1 MFHCIG
7 ERRLFLWITIAL
19 TLVGVSAVEGQSLLI
34 PSTTRRDLVFDYSGQ
49 NLYISNTNG
58 VVQTF
63 NLASLTFGTSYNLGG
78 SLNGLDIARDNS
90 FLLVAQNTVTA
101 SQGTFHKVDLSTGMV
116 TNINYTRTSS
126 ENGAWDVAIGSNGLA
141 LVTTDGSFYAPLR
154 QINLTTNA
162 ISVRSDAPG
171 SGFNGQVNPET
182 QIHRSG
188 DGARFFC
195 MESLDSGGP
204 IFTYSATS
212 NSFGPMV
219 RAQAYMGDASG
230 AVNRNGNLVGLR
242 TITFETQASLN
253 TAPAFNFL
261 RPFDAI
267 DGGMAFDA
275 SFDILYGVSSAAGQ
289 IIAYSTQTFAELFRL
304 SIGESISPG
313 STQFGTG
320 VLVASADGHWL
331 ALETSSGIRLFQ
343 IPNTTPTPTPSGT
356 PTGTPT
362 PAPTPTPGGNV
373 LIQSTTRRDL
383 VFDYSGQ
390 HLYVSNSTGSVQT
403 FNLSS
408 LTIGTSYDLGGSL
421 NGLDVARDNSFLLV
435 AQGSFGPAQGTFQ
448 KIDLATGMITNINY
462 ARTGDEKGGWDVA
475 IGSNGLALVTTDA
488 GNNAPVHQIDLATSV
503 ISIRSDA
510 PGSSPGGRVTPG
522 APIYRS
528 ADGSRFFFMESRL
541 SNGPMFTYSATSN
554 TFGPS
559 LHSDMFLI
567 DSSAAVNRNG
577 SLIGLRA
584 TERPASLNTAQNFN
598 FVHTFSAIDGGVV
611 FDASRDILYGVS
623 TSTSQII
630 AYNTQTFAELFR
642 LDIGENIPL
651 GVTQFGT
658 GVLVASADGH
668 WLALETPSGI
678 RLFPTSGPF
687 PTPTPTAT
695 PAPMPTP
702 VPGGSV
708 LIPSATRRDLVFDYS
723 GQHLYI
729 SNSTGIVQTLNLSSL
744 TFGTSYDLGGSLNGM
759 DVARDNSFLLVAQD
773 SIGPAQGGFQKVD
786 LATGTLTNINY
797 TRTTFNGEIGAWDV
811 AIGSNGL
818 ALVTTQSTYDD
829 RVPLRQIDLATNV
842 ISTRSDVPGSGAV
855 GVNPNT
861 QIHHGADGTRLFFM
875 ESFPFDSTGS
885 MFIYR
890 AANNTF
896 GGRANVGMALDNLAG
911 AVNRDASLLALN
923 ISTSTSLNSAL
934 DFNFV
939 HSFSEI
945 DGGVAFDASSDIL
958 YGVSS
963 KTDQIIAYNT
973 QTFAELFRLN
983 IGENMLPGLTQFGT
997 GLLVASVDGQ
1007 WLALETPSGIRL
1019 FRLPV
1024 TTPTPTPA
1032 GTPTPTATPIPPGG
1046 NLLIPSTIRRD
1057 LVFDYSGQNL
1067 YISNSTGTVRA
1078 FNLSTF
1084 NFGAVY
1090 DVGSS
1095 LNGLDIAH
1103 DDSFLLVAEGVTSN
1117 SHGTFH
1123 RINLGTGQV
1132 TDVNYALT
1140 SDEIGS
1146 WDVAIGSNGLALAIT
1161 AAAGNWVPLRQIDLT
1176 TNVISIRT
1184 DDPGSGGGGTVTG
1197 ATQIHR
1203 SVDHSRFLVMEGN
1216 IDSGPIFTYSASSNS
1231 FGPRASIGGILALA
1245 SGAVNRNGSLVGLR
1259 KSGTPASLNAVPNL
1273 NVVHSFAG
1281 IDGGV
1286 AFDPLFDIFYGVSS
1300 TSDQIIAY
1308 STQTFAEL
1316 FRLNIGENML
1326 PGVTQF
1332 GTGLLVASADGHW
1345 LALETPSGIR
1355 LFPTAGLFPTPTPGS
1370 PTPTATPTGSSTPT
1384 PSPTTTPVA
1393 TPTLTPT
1400 PTPTPPATPTATPAL
1415 TPTPPPATL
1424 GNISTRLQVGTGAG
1438 VMIAGFIV
1446 QGTAPKRVIIRA
1458 AGPSLTQFGVPDALA
1473 NPRLELHDSTGTI
1486 GMNND
1491 WQTTQIGGV
1500 IAADQ
1505 VTEIQNSGLA
1515 PSDPLESAI
1524 IATLQPGTYTAIVEG
1539 VNAGTGVGIV
1549 EVYDLATSSAS
1560 LLANIST
1567 RGFVQTGDNA
1577 MIGGFIVVTQ
1587 PTRVI
1592 IRAIGPSL
1600 TQFGV
1605 PDALGN
1611 PRLELHDTANLI
1623 GQNNDWQTTQIG
1635 GIITSD
1641 QVAEIQ
1647 ASQLAPTNPAESAI
1661 IATLQPGSYTAIV
1674 RGVNSSTGNA
1684 LVEVYALN

>member
-1 MFHCIG
+1 MFHCARD
-7 ERRLFLWITIAL
+7 RRLVLWITIGL
-19 TLVGVSAVEGQSLLI
+19 MLVGVSAVEGQSFLI

-116 TNINYTRTSS
+116 TNINYARASGET
-126 ENGAWDVAIGSNGLA
+126 GAWDVAIGSNGLA
-141 LVTTDGSFYAPLR
+141 LVTTDGSFYGPLR

-162 ISVRSDAPG
+162 ISVRSEAPG
-171 SGFNGQVNPET
+171 SGSNGQMNPET

-188 DGARFFC
+188 DGARFFF
-195 MESLDSGGP
+195 MESLDSSGP

-275 SFDILYGVSSAAGQ
+275 SRDILYGVSTLTSQ
-289 IIAYSTQTFAELFRL
+289 IIAYSTQTFVELFRL
-304 SIGESISPG
+304 DIGESISPG

-343 IPNTTPTPTPSGT
+343 IPNNFPTPTPSGT
-356 PTGTPT
+356 PTNTPT
-362 PAPTPTPGGNV
+362 PAPTPAPGGSV
-373 LIQSTTRRDL
+373 FIPSATRRDL

-390 HLYVSNSTGSVQT
+390 HLYISNSTGIVQT
-403 FNLSS
+403 LNLSS
-408 LTIGTSYDLGGSL
+408 LTFGTSYDLGGSL
-421 NGLDVARDNSFLLV
+421 NGIDVARDNSFLLV

-554 TFGPS
+554 IFSPS
-559 LHSDMFLI
+559 LHSEFSLI
-567 DSSAAVNRNG
+567 DSAAAVNRNG

-611 FDASRDILYGVS
+611 FDASHDILYGVS

-630 AYNTQTFAELFR
+630 AYNTQTFTELFR
-642 LDIGENIPL
+642 LDIGENIPR
-651 GVTQFGT
+651 GFTQFGT

-678 RLFPTSGPF
+678 RLFPTAGPF

-695 PAPMPTP
+695 PIPMPTP

-744 TFGTSYDLGGSLNGM
+744 TFGTSYDLGGALNGM

-797 TRTTFNGEIGAWDV
+797 TRTTLNGEIGAWDV

-818 ALVTTQSTYDD
+818 ALVTTQSTYDN

-842 ISTRSDVPGSGAV
+842 ISTRADVPSSGAV

-861 QIHHGADGTRLFFM
+861 QIHHGAGGTRLLFM
-875 ESFPFDSTGS
+875 ESFPFNSTGS

-890 AANNTF
+890 ATNNTF
-896 GGRANVGMALDNLAG
+896 GGRANAGMTLGNLAG

-923 ISTSTSLNSAL
+923 VSTSTSLYSAL

-963 KTDQIIAYNT
+963 MPDQIIAYNT
-973 QTFAELFRLN
+973 QTFVELFRLN
-983 IGENMLPGLTQFGT
+983 IGENMSPGLTQFGT
-997 GLLVASVDGQ
+997 GLLVASADGQ

-1024 TTPTPTPA
+1024 TTPTPTPSA
-1032 GTPTPTATPIPPGG
+1032 TPTATATPIPPGG
-1046 NLLIPSTIRRD
+1046 NLLIPSTVRRD

-1067 YISNSTGTVRA
+1067 YISNGTGTVRA

-1084 NFGAVY
+1084 NFGTVY

-1095 LNGLDIAH
+1095 LNGLDIAP
-1103 DDSFLLVAEGVTSN
+1103 DGSFLIVAEGVMSN
-1117 SHGTFH
+1117 SQGTFY
-1123 RINLGTGQV
+1123 RIDLHTGVV
-1132 TDVNYALT
+1132 TNVNYTRT
-1140 SDEIGS
+1140 SDETGS
-1146 WDVAIGSNGLALAIT
+1146 WDVAIGANGLALFTT
-1161 AAAGNWVPLRQIDLT
+1161 AGGNWVPLRQINLT
-1176 TNVISIRT
+1176 TNVISTRT
-1184 DDPGSGGGGTVTG
+1184 DDPGSGGGGTVRG
-1197 ATQIHR
+1197 KTQIHR
-1203 SVDHSRFLVMEGN
+1203 DAYNARFLFMESD
-1216 IDSGPIFTYSASSNS
+1216 ISSGPIFTYSGSSNT
-1231 FGPRASIGGILALA
+1231 FGPSASIGDFNELA
-1245 SGAVNRNGSLVGLR
+1245 SGAVNRNGNLVGLR
-1259 KSGTPASLNAVPNL
+1259 KSGNPASLYTAPNL
-1273 NVVHSFAG
+1273 NLVHSFAG
-1281 IDGGV
+1281 IDGGI
-1286 AFDPLFDIFYGVSS
+1286 AFDPLSDIFYGVSS
-1300 TSDQIIAY
+1300 TTDQIIAY
-1308 STQTFAEL
+1308 NTQTFAEL
-1316 FRLNIGENML
+1316 FRLNIGENVL
-1326 PGVTQF
+1326 AGSTQF
-1332 GTGLLVASADGHW
+1332 GTGVLVASADGHW

-1355 LFPTAGLFPTPTPGS
+1355 IFPLAPSGPTPTPGS
-1370 PTPTATPTGSSTPT
+1370 PTPTPTPTGSVTPT
-1384 PSPTTTPVA
+1384 PSPTATPVA

-1400 PTPTPPATPTATPAL
+1400 PTATPAL
-1415 TPTPPPATL
+1415 TPSPRPATL
-1424 GNISTRLQVGTGAG
+1424 GNISTRLQVGTGAN

-1458 AGPSLTQFGVPDALA
+1458 GGPSLTQFGVPDALT

-1500 IAADQ
+1500 ITVDQ
-1505 VTEIQNSGLA
+1505 VAEIQNSGLA

-1524 IATLQPGTYTAIVEG
+1524 IATLQPGSYTAIVQG

-1549 EVYDLATSSAS
+1549 EVYDLATSSES

-1567 RGFVQTGDNA
+1567 RGFVRAGDDA

-1600 TQFGV
+1600 SQFGV
-1605 PDALGN
+1605 PDALAN
-1611 PRLELHDTANLI
+1611 PQLELHDTTNLI

-1635 GIITSD
+1635 GIITAD

-1647 ASQLAPTNPAESAI
+1647 ASQLAPTNQAESAI
-1661 IATLQPGSYTAIV
+1661 IATLPPGTYTAIV
-1674 RGVNSSTGNA
+1674 RGVSSTTGNA

>member
-1 MFHCIG
+1 MFHCARD
-7 ERRLFLWITIAL
+7 RRLVLWITIGL
-19 TLVGVSAVEGQSLLI
+19 MLVGVSAVEGQSFLI

-101 SQGTFHKVDLSTGMV
+101 SQGTFHKVDLSTGMA

-141 LVTTDGSFYAPLR
+141 LVTTDGSSYAPLR

-188 DGARFFC
+188 DGARFFF
-195 MESLDSGGP
+195 MESLDSSGP
-204 IFTYSATS
+204 IFTYSAAS

-219 RAQAYMGDASG
+219 RAQAYMDDASG

-304 SIGESISPG
+304 NIGESISPG

-408 LTIGTSYDLGGSL
+408 LTFGTSYDLGGSL

-510 PGSSPGGRVTPG
+510 PGSSSGGRVTPG

-554 TFGPS
+554 TFSPS
-559 LHSDMFLI
+559 LHSEIALI
-567 DSSAAVNRNG
+567 DSAAAVNRNG

-598 FVHTFSAIDGGVV
+598 FIHTFSAIDGGVV
-611 FDASRDILYGVS
+611 FDASHDILYGVS

-651 GVTQFGT
+651 GFAQFGT

-678 RLFPTSGPF
+678 RLFPTAGPF

-695 PAPMPTP
+695 PAPVPTP

-818 ALVTTQSTYDD
+818 ALVTTQSIYDD

-842 ISTRSDVPGSGAV
+842 ISTRSDVPGPGAV

-861 QIHHGADGTRLFFM
+861 QIHRGADGTRSFFM
-875 ESFPFDSTGS
+875 ESSTFDSIGS

-890 AANNTF
+890 ATNNTF

-923 ISTSTSLNSAL
+923 VSTSTSLNSAL

-958 YGVSS
+958 FGVSS

-1007 WLALETPSGIRL
+1007 WLALETPSGVRL

-1024 TTPTPTPA
+1024 NTPTPTPA
-1032 GTPTPTATPIPPGG
+1032 ATPTPTATPIPPGG
-1046 NLLIPSTIRRD
+1046 NLLIPSTVRRD

-1067 YISNSTGTVRA
+1067 YISNGTGTVRA

-1084 NFGAVY
+1084 NFGTVY

-1095 LNGLDIAH
+1095 LNGLDIAP
-1103 DDSFLLVAEGVTSN
+1103 DNSFLIVAEGVMSN
-1117 SHGTFH
+1117 SQGTFY
-1123 RINLGTGQV
+1123 RIDLNTGVV
-1132 TDVNYALT
+1132 TNVNYT
-1140 SDEIGS
+1140 RTIEETGS
-1146 WDVAIGSNGLALAIT
+1146 WDVAIGSNGLALFTT
-1161 AAAGNWVPLRQIDLT
+1161 AGGNWVPLRQINLT
-1176 TNVISIRT
+1176 TNVISTRT
-1184 DDPGSGGGGTVTG
+1184 DDPGSGGGGTVRG
-1197 ATQIHR
+1197 KTQIHR
-1203 SVDHSRFLVMEGN
+1203 DAYNARFLFMESD
-1216 IDSGPIFTYSASSNS
+1216 ISSGPIFTYSGSSNT
-1231 FGPRASIGGILALA
+1231 FGPSASIGDFNELA
-1245 SGAVNRNGSLVGLR
+1245 SGAVNRSGNLVGLR
-1259 KSGTPASLNAVPNL
+1259 KSGSPASIYAAPNL

-1281 IDGGV
+1281 IDGGI
-1286 AFDPLFDIFYGVSS
+1286 AFDPLSDIFYGVSS
-1300 TSDQIIAY
+1300 TTDQIIAY

-1326 PGVTQF
+1326 PGSTQF

-1355 LFPTAGLFPTPTPGS
+1355 IFPLAPSGPTPTPGS
-1370 PTPTATPTGSSTPT
+1370 PTPTPTGSVTPT

-1400 PTPTPPATPTATPAL
+1400 PPTTPTATPVL

-1424 GNISTRLQVGTGAG
+1424 GNISTRLQVGTGAS

-1500 IAADQ
+1500 ITVDQ
-1505 VTEIQNSGLA
+1505 VAEIQNSGLA

-1524 IATLQPGTYTAIVEG
+1524 IATLQPGSYTAIVQG

-1549 EVYDLATSSAS
+1549 EVYDLATSSES

-1567 RGFVQTGDNA
+1567 RGFVQAGDNA

-1600 TQFGV
+1600 SQFGV
-1605 PDALGN
+1605 PDALAN
-1611 PRLELHDTANLI
+1611 PQLELHDTKNLI

-1635 GIITSD
+1635 GIITAD

-1661 IATLQPGSYTAIV
+1661 IATLPPGTYTAIV
-1674 RGVNSSTGNA
+1674 RGVSSTTGNA